1 LPPAAEKRAQKVQG
15 EDPTATMDGK
25 TLVLNDAKGDAWRV
39 TTGDVYQ
46 SNGVIHVVRSRK
58 GAALRHATGVST

>member
-1 LPPAAEKRAQKVQG
+1 
-15 EDPTATMDGK
+15 MDGK